1 MGPFTSAQAQALDR
15 ALKAYGGAAWQRAA
29 AQDAIDTIRRSLLP
43 TEEKAEL
50 QRTLESLTG
59 FLRGLEEAVEPS

>member
-29 AQDAIDTIRRSLLP
+29 ADDLTESILRADLP
-43 TEEKAEL
+43 AVEKVPL
-50 QRTLESLTG
+50 QQGLNQLAR
-59 FLRGLEEAVEPS
+59 FLRGLEEALESS